1 MVGLSLWPSAALH
14 GGARWGALLDG
25 CLVAGALFILS
36 WVTALG
42 SAVHSGGDSRLGYV
56 VSLAYPVTDLV
67 LLTLTVLVV
76 AHARTSDARGWGC
89 SPPG

>member
-14 GGARWGALLDG
+14 GGARWRLLDG

-42 SAVHSGGDSRLGYV
+42 SAVHSGGDRRLGYV

-76 AHARTSDARGWGC
+76 THARTAGRSGLGLLASG
-89 SPPG
+89 

>member
-1 MVGLSLWPSAALH
+1 M
-14 GGARWGALLDG
+14 LDG